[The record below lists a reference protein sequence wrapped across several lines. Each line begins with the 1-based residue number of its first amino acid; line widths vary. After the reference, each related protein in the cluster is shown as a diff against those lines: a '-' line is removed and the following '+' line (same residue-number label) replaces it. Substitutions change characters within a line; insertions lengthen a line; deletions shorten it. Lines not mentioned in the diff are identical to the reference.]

1 MSSFFKVELIRENP
15 DGSADYMFNLTPE
28 SVMSFARLGIMTAIQ
43 AGLDKAERYEPDV
56 DASDTSQKHVHKSD
70 KNEHE
75 FECPRCGHC
84 CRSRSF

>member
-56 DASDTSQKHVHKSD
+56 DASDTSQERVDETEKRKHD
-70 KNEHE
+70 
-75 FECPRCGHC
+75 
-84 CRSRSF
+84 

>member
-56 DASDTSQKHVHKSD
+56 DASDTSSERVDETEKRKHD
-70 KNEHE
+70 
-75 FECPRCGHC
+75 
-84 CRSRSF
+84 